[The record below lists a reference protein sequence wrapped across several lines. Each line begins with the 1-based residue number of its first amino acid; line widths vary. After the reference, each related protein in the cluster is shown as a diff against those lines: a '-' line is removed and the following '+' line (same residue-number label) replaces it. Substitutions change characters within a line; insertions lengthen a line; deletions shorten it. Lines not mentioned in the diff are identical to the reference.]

1 MKKYRIKLPTQ
12 LFLILKNNKPSILNR
27 TAKRNYEFVETF
39 VAGIQLWGTEVKSL
53 RESRVNMQDAFCVF
67 NGDELFVK
75 NMHISPYE
83 KGSYTNHDPLR
94 PRKLLLHKR
103 ELRKMKQKLK
113 EKGYT
118 IVPTRLFFNDRNL
131 AKIEIAMARGKK
143 TYDKREDLKKRDHN
157 REIERSMK

>member
-1 MKKYRIKLPTQ
+1 
-12 LFLILKNNKPSILNR
+12 
-27 TAKRNYEFVETF
+27 
-39 VAGIQLWGTEVKSL
+39 
-53 RESRVNMQDAFCVF
+53 MQDAFCVF

-103 ELRKMKQKLK
+103 ELRKIKQKLK

-118 IVPTRLFFNDRNL
+118 IVPTRLFFNGRNL

-143 TYDKREDLKKRDHN
+143 TYDKREDLKKRDHK